1 MSAREGIGGSLTDSE
16 AEPGGVVVG
25 EAGVGR
31 GEVHELRRLDVL
43 VEQGIV
49 VFLLL
54 LLVVREPRRDLH
66 GVFWT
71 LDGVR
76 WRAIEQAAELAGA
89 AAGGG
94 EVAVVLGLR

>member
-1 MSAREGIGGSLTDSE
+1 VSAREGIGRSLTDSE

-54 LLVVREPRRDLH
+54 LVVREPRRDPH
-66 GVFWT
+66 GVFWR
-71 LDGVR
+71 VP
-76 WRAIEQAAELAGA
+76 LAGDR
-89 AAGGG
+89 AGS
-94 EVAVVLGLR
+94 